1 MQAAP
6 KPLTGIHLYAP
17 NGGESGL
24 DRLESTLFALMIL
37 SRIADRRRR
46 RRFAPSLTRSSTR
59 TTSIQAIKAAHR
71 SGKICIGPTYRACAD
86 SPHMAM
92 IAAVFQRVHFVRLL
106 P

>member
-1 MQAAP
+1 
-6 KPLTGIHLYAP
+6 
-17 NGGESGL
+17 L
-24 DRLESTLFALMIL
+24 DGTLFALMML
-37 SRIADRRRR
+37 SRTAQSAAAFGGLR
-46 RRFAPSLTRSSTR
+46 SLTTSSTR

-71 SGKICIGPTYRACAD
+71 SGEMCIAPARRACAD